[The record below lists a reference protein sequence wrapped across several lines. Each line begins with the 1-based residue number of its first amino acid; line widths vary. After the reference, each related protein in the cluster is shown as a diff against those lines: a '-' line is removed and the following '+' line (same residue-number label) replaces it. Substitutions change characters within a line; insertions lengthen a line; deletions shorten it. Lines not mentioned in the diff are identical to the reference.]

1 MERPASLAVRG
12 RFRIVQ
18 MLRAVP
24 IRWRILSIA
33 ALNSA
38 VVVVLAVL
46 IWNGAKVLG
55 SAWEDVRHVR
65 ESDKIL
71 ALLESET
78 SRLQNLIHRYINQ
91 PSPELFA
98 EILLLR
104 EAVLGTLTNR
114 ASNDPMLSGS
124 VEQLEQVTD
133 RFLNG
138 FGELRAVQATI
149 SKTYEQQVLAPA
161 KDMAGLY
168 SIIEGATGH
177 RDALIWPALVLPA
190 SIALIR
196 VAKGLL
202 LGLGWRHRRD
212 AP

>member
-1 MERPASLAVRG
+1 MSQQHSAAERPASLAARS

-18 MLRAVP
+18 LLRAVP

-38 VVVVLAVL
+38 VVVVLAAL
-46 IWNGAKVLG
+46 IWNGAQVLG
-55 SAWEDVRHVR
+55 SAWDDVRQVR
-65 ESDKIL
+65 DSDKIL

-104 EAVLGTLTNR
+104 EAVLGTLTTR
-114 ASNDPMLSGS
+114 ASTDPILSGS
-124 VEQLEQVTD
+124 VEELERVTQ

-138 FGELRAVQATI
+138 FGELRTLQGAI
-149 SKTYEQQVLAPA
+149 SKTYDEQVLTPT

-177 RDALIWPALVLPA
+177 RDA
-190 SIALIR
+190 S
-196 VAKGLL
+196 
-202 LGLGWRHRRD
+202 
-212 AP
+212 